1 MKKNNWVEQNEVFRE
16 NQFMTWEARASNLA
30 FLVFL
35 VGLPLGFRELYM
47 AELATRDKEAGRPVH
62 ERV

>member
-1 MKKNNWVEQNEVFRE
+1 MFRE
-16 NQFMTWEARASNLA
+16 NQFMTWEAHAGNLA
-30 FLVFL
+30 FLLIL
-35 VGLPLGFRELYM
+35 VGAPLGFRELYM